1 MKMVMVL
8 VTVTAIAAAIVSKGV
23 NEKKKNKVKK
33 KQFTLHCVNKV
44 KYFTL
49 FIYFAFADRY
59 VISMHSQI
67 DMLYL
72 SHVIH
77 LQH

>member
-1 MKMVMVL
+1 MKMVMAL
-8 VTVTAIAAAIVSKGV
+8 VTVTAIAAVIVSKGV
-23 NEKKKNKVKK
+23 NEKKKKVKK

-67 DMLYL
+67 DM
-72 SHVIH
+72 
-77 LQH
+77 